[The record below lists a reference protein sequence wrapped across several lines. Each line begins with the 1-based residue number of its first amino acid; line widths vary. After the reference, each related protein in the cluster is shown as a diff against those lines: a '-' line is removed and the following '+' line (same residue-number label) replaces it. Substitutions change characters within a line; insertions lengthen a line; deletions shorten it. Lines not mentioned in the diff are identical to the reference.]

1 MIGCIFYAFKKSYIT
16 FNGDKKHVLEKRYE
30 LFSKFHHGRR
40 SFAGNFERAHAMLS
54 DMQWASIKEC
64 KSC

>member
-54 DMQWASIKEC
+54 DMQ
-64 KSC
+64 